1 MMLREAPRQI
11 LHHTTARLTSW
22 WNPPRTHLRLRRRLL
37 VLSAPLL
44 VLLLA
49 AAAAAVH
56 VARVGEATEDAFARQ
71 DVEALRANVEQLR
84 GYGVIDDGV
93 VAFADGDALV
103 LEGRLVEAEKRFTD
117 ALSQLGPDSACP
129 VRVNLELV
137 RETLGDIA
145 ASSGRIEEANALY
158 RGAITVVTDAA
169 PGCFDGNTDANE
181 ERRALR
187 ADAKA
192 RLERKLAV
200 VNAPPP
206 PPPAAAPPLTD
217 QPPPPPGVQGGQ
229 PQGPPPGLPPIAQRE
244 PGQGAGTAPLPP
256 LPGENLPSP
265 PRLVPVP
272 GIASGSGEPPPT
284 GNLLGIGVADP
295 NAPIP
300 IRIMGEVG
308 PDGIPIGDP
317 NVAGPALTLGPGDGD
332 GGQLDR
338 LEGLLED
345 ANSYSGDRE

>member
-1 MMLREAPRQI
+1 MMLREARQI
-11 LHHTTARLTSW
+11 VRAAGQRLRAW
-22 WNPPRTHLRLRRRLL
+22 WNPPRTHRRLRRRLL
-37 VLSAPLL
+37 VCPAPVL

-49 AAAAAVH
+49 AAAAAAH
-56 VARVGEATEDAFARQ
+56 IARVGDATDEAFARQ
-71 DVEALRANVEQLR
+71 DIDALRANVERLR
-84 GYGVIDDGV
+84 GYGVIDDAV
-93 VAFADGDALV
+93 VAFADGDVLV
-103 LEGRLVEAEKRFTD
+103 LEGRLAEAEQRF
-117 ALSQLGPDSACP
+117 AASLSEIDLASACP

-145 ASSGRIEEANALY
+145 ATEGRIDDANALY
-158 RGAITVVTDAA
+158 RSAITVVSEAV
-169 PGCFDGNTDANE
+169 PGCFDGNADANP

-187 ADAKA
+187 ADAKP
-192 RLERKLAV
+192 RLERKIAV
-200 VNAPPP
+200 INAPPP
-206 PPPAAAPPLTD
+206 PPPTAAPPLAD
-217 QPPPPPGVQGGQ
+217 QPPPPPGAQGGE

-272 GIASGSGEPPPT
+272 GPAPGPGEPPPAAPPP
-284 GNLLGIGVADP
+284 GAGVADP
-295 NAPIP
+295 NAPTP

-317 NVAGPALTLGPGDGD
+317 NVAGPPLTLKPDDGN
-332 GGQLDR
+332 GQLGQ
-338 LEGLLED
+338 LQGVLED